1 MTSTGRLK
9 RSCFCAAVAVIAS
22 VSAVLI
28 LGFLENQSDGRNSGT
43 NGLLLDVLGIPLA
56 PGWLLTRGIFEKA
69 GNLSLR
75 QIAGPVLL
83 ALLISVVVDT
93 GAMFGVWQ
101 LFRRVNGITNK
112 SLSS

>member
-1 MTSTGRLK
+1 
-9 RSCFCAAVAVIAS
+9 VIAS

-28 LGFLENQSDGRNSGT
+28 LGFLENQSDGRISGT

-83 ALLISVVVDT
+83 ALPISVVVDT
-93 GAMFGVWQ
+93 GAMFVVWQ
-101 LFRRVNGITNK
+101 LFRRENGITNK